1 MVETEVLVSK
11 GQSCTVC
18 LESCEDGVNPKT
30 RVKALIRDRSG
41 LHVKTQVF
49 DTLGEAM
56 AYAQSLYQ
64 SAA

>member
-1 MVETEVLVSK
+1 MAEKALGSK

-30 RVKALIRDRSG
+30 RVKALVRDRTG
-41 LHVKTQVF
+41 VHVVTRVF
-49 DTLGEAM
+49 DSVGEAM

-64 SAA
+64 TAA